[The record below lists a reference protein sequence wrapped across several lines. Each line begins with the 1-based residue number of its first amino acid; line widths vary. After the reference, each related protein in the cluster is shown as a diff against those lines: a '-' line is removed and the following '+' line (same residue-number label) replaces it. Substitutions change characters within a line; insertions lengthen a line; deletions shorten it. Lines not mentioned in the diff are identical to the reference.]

1 VNHVSREEQR
11 WPAELSAEL
20 IELFPRERILL
31 DPAAIAAWAGTTHP
45 LDVIPIALV
54 VPITREETRA
64 AVLAA
69 RRSGV
74 SVAAISRG
82 RNIGLGARIPP
93 LAEGAP
99 LLIDMQLLR
108 SIRAIDEQ
116 FGVVELEPGVTFEQ
130 LHGELRRR
138 GSRWFLP
145 ATGGPPD
152 GSVVGNLLE
161 RGDGT
166 GPYGDRVRAFLDL
179 EALLPTGELIS
190 TRRDTAGP
198 DISGLFFQSGVG
210 IVTAASLSLAPLPRV
225 MTQFVMR
232 LQSGS
237 ALRTLVDAARVCTQQ
252 GILLPGAVCIWNGTK
267 RAIRDGGDDATDGWV
282 ISGALHAASTRRAEA
297 DWADLMGA
305 LHDAGANI
313 EIVYHESIAAPRGNG
328 LLEGEPNDANL
339 VSIVSGLR
347 DGKGSPGF
355 AWLCPVIPFD
365 GVAAE
370 AAISIVAE
378 ELERAGLRPNMAL
391 GCRDARTVRG
401 YVALAWDRDDTAAEG
416 LALQAHDR
424 LLTRLDQAGFPPFRL
439 GHLSRGW
446 KAAAR
451 DDTAQV
457 TERLIAALGA

>member
-1 VNHVSREEQR
+1 MNHVSREEQR
-11 WPAELSAEL
+11 WSATLSAEL
-20 IELFPRERILL
+20 TALFPRERILI
-31 DPAAIAAWAGTTHP
+31 DPAAIAVWAGTTHP
-45 LDVIPIALV
+45 LDVKPIALA
-54 VPITREETRA
+54 VPTSRDETRA

-69 RRSGV
+69 RRVGV
-74 SVAAISRG
+74 PVVAISRG

-99 LLIDMQLLR
+99 LLIDMQLQR
-108 SIRAIDEQ
+108 SIRSIDEQ
-116 FGVVELEPGVTFEQ
+116 FGVVVLEPGVTFEQ
-130 LHGELRRR
+130 LHAELRRR

-152 GSVVGNLLE
+152 GSVIGNLLE

-166 GPYGDRVRAFLDL
+166 GPYGDRIRAFLDL
-179 EALLPTGELIS
+179 EAVLPTGEVIS
-190 TRRDTAGP
+190 TSRDIAGP

-210 IVTAASLSLAPLPRV
+210 IVTAASLTLAPLPRV
-225 MTQFVMR
+225 MTQFVLR
-232 LQSGS
+232 LRPGV
-237 ALRTLVDAARVCTQQ
+237 ALATLVDAMRVCMQN

-282 ISGALHAASTRRAEA
+282 ISGALHAASARRAEA
-297 DWADLMGA
+297 DWADLMA
-305 LHDAGANI
+305 AFHDAGADV
-313 EIVYHESIAAPRGNG
+313 EVVYHQTVEAPRGTG

-365 GVAAE
+365 GAAAE
-370 AAISIVAE
+370 TAMEIVAE
-378 ELERAGLRPNMAL
+378 ELQRAGLRPNMAL
-391 GCRDARTVRG
+391 GCRDARTIRG
-401 YVALAWDRDDTAAEG
+401 YVALAWNRDDPTAEL

-424 LLTRLDQAGFPPFRL
+424 LLARLDAAGFPPFRL
-439 GHLSRGW
+439 GHLSRAW

-451 DDTAQV
+451 DDTARV
-457 TERLIAALGA
+457 TERLLAALGA

>member
-11 WPAELSAEL
+11 PSAILSADL
-20 IELFPRERILL
+20 TALFPRDRILL
-31 DPAAIAAWAGTTHP
+31 EPAAIAAWAGTTHP
-45 LDVIPIALV
+45 LDTSPIALV
-54 VPITREETRA
+54 VPITRDETRA

-69 RRSGV
+69 RRCGV
-74 SVAAISRG
+74 AVAAISRG

-99 LLIDMQLLR
+99 LIVDMQLQR
-108 SIRAIDEQ
+108 SIRAIDEYL
-116 FGVVELEPGVTFEQ
+116 GVVELEPGVTFEQ
-130 LHGELRRR
+130 LHVELRRR

-179 EALLPTGELIS
+179 EALLPTGEVVS
-190 TRRDTAGP
+190 TRRDAAGP

-232 LQSGS
+232 LRAGS
-237 ALRTLVDAARVCTQQ
+237 ALRTLVDAARVCTQH

-282 ISGALHAASTRRAEA
+282 ISGSLHAASARRAEA
-297 DWADLMGA
+297 DWADLMDALRDGGA
-305 LHDAGANI
+305 DVD
-313 EIVYHESIAAPRGNG
+313 IVHHESIAAPRGIG

-365 GVAAE
+365 GAAAE
-370 AAISIVAE
+370 TAMAIVAE

-391 GCRDARTVRG
+391 GCRDARTIRG
-401 YVALAWDRDDTAAEG
+401 YVALAWDRDDPAAES

-424 LLTRLDQAGFPPFRL
+424 LLARLDQAGFPPFRL

-446 KAAAR
+446 KPAAR
-451 DDTAQV
+451 DDTARV
-457 TERLIAALGA
+457 TERLVAALGA